1 MKARLGTPRAEVAGN
16 ARLRV
21 WATVQNAGLRPWTAG
36 GAIRLGYLIL
46 DPASGSLIED
56 GGRAD
61 LPRSLEPGEEVSV
74 EMLIHLPQEDGHY
87 RVLVSPLEENVAWF
101 YQHGSDALL
110 LDAEVAGESTRILHL
125 QRTTMKSRAW
135 ERARKAFVKAVIGP
149 FGSLWHHHALIA
161 SMVRR
166 DINGRYRGSVAGL
179 FWTVIN
185 PLMMMLTYFFVFGL
199 ILHTRFGPD
208 PAHQSASNFVVYFL
222 AGMAPWLAINEALG
236 RAAGVVIEHRML
248 VKRVVFPIEILPVN
262 VTVAGLVSEFFGL
275 LVFVTTLA
283 AIRHGVPLTALY
295 LPLLLIPQIL
305 LTLGLAWFLAGLG
318 VFLRDVGQ
326 FLAFFLTLV
335 FFATPICYQE
345 PKVSGWLAWLYKLNP
360 VYVLVRAYRAVFLE
374 SSPPNWT
381 ALGWLTAAGL
391 AAFFFGFAWFHKS
404 RKAFPDV
411 L

>member
-1 MKARLGTPRAEVAGN
+1 MTAKFQSPASNVVGH
-16 ARLRV
+16 
-21 WATVQNAGLRPWTAG
+21 ATVRVTATLRNGSARHWSRG
-36 GAIRLGYLIL
+36 NEIRLGYQVI
-46 DPASGSLIED
+46 DPDTGVLIED
-56 GGRAD
+56 SGRAELPSD
-61 LPRSLEPGEEVSV
+61 LAPGGEVKV
-74 EMLIHLPQEDGHY
+74 EVTVQFPDDDGVYLALI
-87 RVLVSPLEENVAWF
+87 SPVEENVAWF
-101 YQHGSDALL
+101 HDLGSDALIL
-110 LDAEVAGESTRILHL
+110 EAENAAGETRVIALEH
-125 QRTTMKSRAW
+125 TTHASRRR
-135 ERARKAFVKAVIGP
+135 ERMGRLVKRALVDP
-149 FGSLWHHHALIA
+149 FRLLWQHHSLIT

-208 PAHQSASNFVVYFL
+208 PAHQNASNFVIYFL

-275 LVFVTTLA
+275 VVFVTTLLVV
-283 AIRHGVPLTALY
+283 RHGLPWTALY
-295 LPLLLIPQIL
+295 LPVILVPQIL
-305 LTLGLAWFLAGLG
+305 LTLGLAWFLSGLG

-345 PKVSGWLAWLYKLNP
+345 PVVTGWLKWLYALNP
-360 VYVLVRAYRAVFLE
+360 VYVLVHAYRDIFLE
-374 SSPPNWT
+374 SSAPNWT
-381 ALGWLTAAGL
+381 ALGWLSAAGL
-391 AAFFFGFAWFHKS
+391 LMFFFGFAWFYKS